1 MEDNFGIKELY
12 DVQIKAIFPIEIG
25 NKTYEPGE
33 SIIRFNKIQ
42 VSTLTE
48 RKSRRSARGGYGNIR
63 LIDWENTDEVSFILS
78 EGIISKVGL
87 ALLSN
92 SILTK
97 SEENNGIVI
106 PYSQIL
112 ESNQEGVI
120 NTKFQ
125 PVNDNTLFIYNK
137 DTGEKIKPVK
147 IEENHIYIDENFTNV
162 IVDYTFNYM
171 NKSENYFIGKKLFNG
186 YLKLEGKIRL
196 RDDEDGHI
204 KTGIIEMPKI
214 KIMSDLKLRLGRD
227 VSPYVY
233 QFNIIGVPVGARND
247 RYVCKISIL
256 DTELP
261 QDEE

>member
-12 DVQIKAIFPIEIG
+12 DVKLKANFPMTIG
-25 NKTYEPGE
+25 NKNYEVGE
-33 SIIRFNKIQ
+33 TIIRFDKIQ
-42 VSTLTE
+42 VAALDE
-48 RKSRRSARGGYGNIR
+48 RKSRRSARGGFGNTR
-63 LIDWENTDEVSFILS
+63 LIDWENTDEVSFSLS

-97 SEENNGIVI
+97 IEDERGIVI
-106 PYSQIL
+106 PYSQSL
-112 ESNQEGVI
+112 ESNNEGKFE
-120 NTKFQ
+120 TKFN
-125 PVNDNTLFIYNK
+125 PINDNTLFIYNEEN
-137 DTGEKIKPVK
+137 GEKIKPINIDGNIITIKEKFTK
-147 IEENHIYIDENFTNV
+147 III
-162 IVDYTFNYM
+162 DYTFNYI
-171 NKSENYFIGKKLFNG
+171 NKSENYLIGKRLFDG

-214 KIMSDLKLRLGRD
+214 KIMNDLKMRLGRD